1 MNSVSC
7 FLLFINYIIECFDN
21 MRKVEKEL
29 VVSEIYIFTSDEKV
43 KKFFFQVA

>member
-1 MNSVSC
+1 
-7 FLLFINYIIECFDN
+7 

-29 VVSEIYIFTSDEKV
+29 VVSEIYIITSDEKV